1 MDIELNANVIY
12 EKSFKNAI
20 TNGYN
25 KKDVDEFL
33 DVIIQDYEKFEN
45 YVKQLEEQK
54 QELQEEIDRLKR
66 NQNNDS
72 QQTTQLHANYDILK
86 RISNL
91 EKAVFG
97 QKSSE

>member
-1 MDIELNANVIY
+1 MDIQLTANEIY

-20 TNGYN
+20 TGGYN
-25 KKDVDEFL
+25 KGDVDEFL
-33 DVIIQDYEKFEN
+33 DIVIQDYEKFDQ
-45 YVKQLEEQK
+45 VVS
-54 QELQEEIDRLKR
+54 ELQEEINRLRKQQGQTNN
-66 NQNNDS
+66 NQQQ

-97 QKSSE
+97 QKTNE